1 VITDDTNATPAV
13 TVGRVSHSERQSSS
27 WDIRN
32 APRNYLSLIAF
43 QISSAAFS
51 FATVWLITRF
61 LGSEGYGG
69 VVAVIAASQVAQVLV
84 NWTSAAVVRFGADEF
99 VETAAIARTFWVRLI
114 ILVLNLAAILAV
126 SPFWFAPLAGWLK
139 LTPAM
144 FGLVVAHL
152 IVTVLWVH
160 IQMSLQGAKMIRVQG
175 LLQMLERGLIFAA
188 VLCLAAAHA
197 LQLSNVVICYI
208 AAPAVMA
215 VFGLFKVRSLILS
228 RFSVD
233 KAFVKTV
240 LAYSV
245 PLLPLSLV
253 GYFSGSYVDAI
264 FISSFLSTR
273 DLGIYSVAAQ
283 INGMV
288 IQFPTLVN
296 GLLVP
301 FFVTLD
307 KEGAGEKLNN
317 YFANALPNLTLGWGM
332 LCSIGALAASF
343 VIPLIFG
350 NEFAQAAVPFWI
362 LSTSTVIA
370 MPILCGYGALT
381 HARSITYIAAIST
394 IMAAAAN
401 IGLNY
406 LLIPRYGMAG
416 CAWATVLAYLL
427 NTIGFAVLLKAR
439 IRMPVSWVFLAI
451 VPNLA
456 GAVVLS
462 ISGNGLMAA
471 GAACGLFLLILVL
484 KRRSMRVG
492 FDIMKRLV
500 KMPAGV

>member
-1 VITDDTNATPAV
+1 VV
-13 TVGRVSHSERQSSS
+13 TR
-27 WDIRN
+27 
-32 APRNYLSLIAF
+32 Y
-43 QISSAAFS
+43 
-51 FATVWLITRF
+51 

-99 VETAAIARTFWVRLI
+99 VEKATIARTFWVRFLI
-114 ILVLNLAAILAV
+114 LFLNLAAILALA
-126 SPFWFAPLAGWLK
+126 PLWFAPLAGWLK
-139 LTPAM
+139 LSPAM

-152 IVTVLWVH
+152 VVTVLWVH
-160 IQMSLQGAKMIRVQG
+160 IQMSLQGVKMIRVQG
-175 LLQMLERGLIFAA
+175 LLQMLERALIFAA
-188 VLCLAAAHA
+188 VLSLAATHVF
-197 LQLSNVVICYI
+197 QLSNVVICYI
-208 AAPAVMA
+208 AAPAIMA
-215 VFGLFKVRSLILS
+215 VFGLFKIRSLILS

-240 LAYSV
+240 LAYSI

-283 INGMV
+283 INGML

-317 YFANALPNLTLGWGM
+317 YFANALPNLTLGWG
-332 LCSIGALAASF
+332 LVCSVGALAASF
-343 VIPLIFG
+343 MIPLIFG
-350 NEFAQAAVPFWI
+350 TEFAGAAVPFWI

-381 HARSITYIAAIST
+381 HARSVTYIAAIST
-394 IMAAAAN
+394 IIAAVVN
-401 IGLNY
+401 IGLNF

-427 NTIGFAVLLKAR
+427 NSIGFAVLLKAR
-439 IRMPVSWVFLAI
+439 IKTPVSWVFLAI
-451 VPNLA
+451 VPNLT
-456 GAVVLS
+456 GAVVFS
-462 ISGNGLMAA
+462 VSGDVWIAA
-471 GAACGLFLLILVL
+471 GATFGLFLLILLL